1 MSKQDDMNKFKQ
13 VLTKLPED
21 KRKLLYERLHELP
34 ASEREDFIKDFL
46 KKYDAK
52 QCSFEN
58 KKHLP
63 EKNAPQQV
71 KKKPATDSSS
81 KSTSNED
88 HPSPSTTSAAKAAPA
103 AAKSSADK
111 AAPAAAKSKPDS
123 NGSSKERTSKKAL
136 SSADKHVV
144 TAKKQ
149 TSTENAVVAKRSS
162 AAPDKPVRSRVISK
176 KKPAAKV
183 NPYTSAALGILIALV
198 ILATFYFVYLFNKT
212 SVDAKFDA
220 MLGLDPTESYDISQE
235 PVSIMGPAPNFPTA
249 TPTVTP
255 IPTAIPI
262 KEDAPDLTG
271 LVIVIDPG
279 HQATPDTELES
290 IASNSS
296 IEKEKATSGATGI
309 SSGAKEYE
317 ITLRY
322 ASVMKQY
329 LEACGATVILTRADN
344 ETSISNSE
352 RAKIAVDNNADY
364 FIRLHADNAPDPD
377 IRGVKVYVPSS
388 GNYTSSSESE
398 GKRLAETVAESIGS
412 TSLGVIKGNMYT
424 GLNYADSIE
433 SYQLVIGYISNSD
446 DDALL
451 ASDETAYNTAV
462 GVAEFLRQ

>member
-13 VLTKLPED
+13 VLAKLPED

-34 ASEREDFIKDFL
+34 ASEREEFIKDFL

-52 QCSFEN
+52 QGSTVA
-58 KKHLP
+58 KKDLP

-71 KKKPATDSSS
+71 KKKPAASSS
-81 KSTSNED
+81 LKSTAKED
-88 HPSPSTTSAAKAAPA
+88 HPSPSKTSAAKTAQATTKTSAAKTAPA
-103 AAKSSADK
+103 ATKSSAANK
-111 AAPAAAKSKPDS
+111 
-123 NGSSKERTSKKAL
+123 
-136 SSADKHVV
+136 
-144 TAKKQ
+144 
-149 TSTENAVVAKRSS
+149 
-162 AAPDKPVRSRVISK
+162 APDKPVRSRVIFK

-183 NPYTSAALGILIALV
+183 NPYTSVALGILIALV
-198 ILATFYFVYLFNKT
+198 ILGTFYFIYLFNKT
-212 SVDAKFDA
+212 SVDAKFDS
-220 MLGLDPTESYDISQE
+220 MLGLDPTESFDISQE
-235 PVSIMGPAPNFPTA
+235 SDSIMGPVPNFPTA

-255 IPTAIPI
+255 IPTTIPI

-279 HQATPDTELES
+279 HQATPDTELET

-296 IEKEKATSGATGI
+296 IEKEKATTGATGI
-309 SSGAKEYE
+309 STGAKEYD

-329 LEACGATVILTRADN
+329 LEACGATVILTRTDN

-364 FIRLHADNAPDPD
+364 FIRLHADSAPDPD

-388 GNYTSSSESE
+388 GEYTSSSESD
-398 GKRLAETVAESIGS
+398 GKKLAETVAESIGS
-412 TSLGVIKGNMYT
+412 TSLGVVKGNMYT